1 MTEISE
7 KSRVAIIGS
16 GSWAT
21 ALAKL
26 MMYNVSEI
34 NWYIRSKENIELFK
48 KIRHKPNYLRSVEY
62 DDTKINFYNDINSI
76 VEDSDILV
84 FVTPSA
90 FLKDTLRHM
99 TAEIGDKYKK

>member
-1 MTEISE
+1 MTEITE

-34 NWYIRSKENIELFK
+34 NWYIRNSDHIELFK
-48 KIRHKPNYLRSVEY
+48 KFRLNPNYLR
-62 DDTKINFYNDINSI
+62 
-76 VEDSDILV
+76 
-84 FVTPSA
+84 
-90 FLKDTLRHM
+90 
-99 TAEIGDKYKK
+99 

>member
-26 MMYNVSEI
+26 LMYNVNEI
-34 NWYIRSKENIELFK
+34 NWYIRNKESIELFK
-48 KIRHKPNYLRSVEY
+48 KFRHNPNYLRSVEF
-62 DDTKINFYNDINSI
+62 DVSKINFYNDINQI
-76 VEDSDILV
+76 VEDSD
-84 FVTPSA
+84 
-90 FLKDTLRHM
+90 
-99 TAEIGDKYKK
+99 